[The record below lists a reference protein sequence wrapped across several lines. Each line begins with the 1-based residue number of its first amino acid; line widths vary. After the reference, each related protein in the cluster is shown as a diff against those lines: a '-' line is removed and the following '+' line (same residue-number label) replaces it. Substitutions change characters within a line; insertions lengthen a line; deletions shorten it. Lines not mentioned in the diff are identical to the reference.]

1 MLRDNKSFLSSITAK
16 SGNSSVREQPAK
28 DEYHIVEIEK
38 EINNCEQTCR
48 TMCADLEHSPLTSRY
63 VAEINRIWDLLNK
76 SHNNSKKLVDIIKDQ
91 ILTIANTNVKLT
103 VASEASKGEQKNI
116 DKLTQEVQRAL
127 RMVDTAHT
135 REQVAQETIEN
146 LRQQINRLHS
156 ELEAKSR
163 HTDQEGDFSAM
174 AKTKEAQAKERE
186 RMVNEILSLRER
198 LSAAL
203 SYQEELERKNSSADL
218 RISELQQELENQINE
233 MSKESRFKERFE
245 DEVHRAR
252 KELGAKENQIAILN
266 EQTLELQVKVM
277 QFQNTV
283 KEMKAVSDKQVQTIE
298 NLNQRLIKAQ
308 DEYQREVGVVEDL
321 KQMITVL
328 NNQIKTNEEEI
339 AKLVSEVAKTST
351 IQESF
356 KKKLNKMEGKRNI
369 LEEQK
374 AKVLMELQMVQRS
387 LKEEK
392 LRGNQDRRM
401 LENVARE
408 RDIINKSLIKANSLV
423 SEKERVAKLTDQA
436 KLYLEH
442 EIDNNN
448 AEINRQVQHITS
460 LEKEKD
466 RHVADAVI
474 LTKKLEAAIEDNKLQ
489 QMALN
494 DYRKKL
500 TETEAKL
507 SMKVAECENVRYELN
522 TCCKNLN
529 EAQEDITEYKHKA
542 KVMTLQIE
550 QLKEDIAG
558 KEVQLMR
565 EQLALRKAH
574 AEKEAMRVETMKVE
588 HDLKEAKQQL
598 TKLEADL
605 ISQLHIIREADAQR
619 ERDQKEIEQLTNA
632 RDIINAQLVRRNDEL
647 AMLRE
652 KTKTLQSSLDAGENH
667 YSQRLEDIRILKL
680 EIQKLSTEKDVL
692 TRNLTNMADLRTEI
706 HHLEKDMSKER
717 LKARALEEELQNP
730 LNIHRW
736 RKLEG
741 SDPSKYELLH
751 KVKVQQ
757 RRILDQ
763 ATALV
768 EVEQKCVDLERRHAH
783 LDQMLAR
790 YQHQQPERERAES
803 CKQRLTQSEKK
814 VKYLLGDL
822 QMRMDQVNELKMEL
836 EKTNNEI
843 LSWKEKFYEQKKLIE
858 KLKGKPVD
866 KTISCI
872 KPSKSA
878 NALEEKGKEELPPLP
893 LKTRFMGGGFNISNS
908 SI

>member
-1 MLRDNKSFLSSITAK
+1 
-16 SGNSSVREQPAK
+16 
-28 DEYHIVEIEK
+28 
-38 EINNCEQTCR
+38 
-48 TMCADLEHSPLTSRY
+48 
-63 VAEINRIWDLLNK
+63 
-76 SHNNSKKLVDIIKDQ
+76 
-91 ILTIANTNVKLT
+91 
-103 VASEASKGEQKNI
+103 
-116 DKLTQEVQRAL
+116 
-127 RMVDTAHT
+127 
-135 REQVAQETIEN
+135 
-146 LRQQINRLHS
+146 
-156 ELEAKSR
+156 
-163 HTDQEGDFSAM
+163 
-174 AKTKEAQAKERE
+174 
-186 RMVNEILSLRER
+186 
-198 LSAAL
+198 
-203 SYQEELERKNSSADL
+203 
-218 RISELQQELENQINE
+218 
-233 MSKESRFKERFE
+233 
-245 DEVHRAR
+245 
-252 KELGAKENQIAILN
+252 
-266 EQTLELQVKVM
+266 
-277 QFQNTV
+277 
-283 KEMKAVSDKQVQTIE
+283 
-298 NLNQRLIKAQ
+298 
-308 DEYQREVGVVEDL
+308 
-321 KQMITVL
+321 
-328 NNQIKTNEEEI
+328 
-339 AKLVSEVAKTST
+339 
-351 IQESF
+351 
-356 KKKLNKMEGKRNI
+356 
-369 LEEQK
+369 
-374 AKVLMELQMVQRS
+374 
-387 LKEEK
+387 
-392 LRGNQDRRM
+392 
-401 LENVARE
+401 
-408 RDIINKSLIKANSLV
+408 
-423 SEKERVAKLTDQA
+423 
-436 KLYLEH
+436 
-442 EIDNNN
+442 
-448 AEINRQVQHITS
+448 
-460 LEKEKD
+460 
-466 RHVADAVI
+466 
-474 LTKKLEAAIEDNKLQ
+474 
-489 QMALN
+489 
-494 DYRKKL
+494 
-500 TETEAKL
+500 
-507 SMKVAECENVRYELN
+507 
-522 TCCKNLN
+522 
-529 EAQEDITEYKHKA
+529 
-542 KVMTLQIE
+542 QIE

-768 EVEQKCVDLERRHAH
+768 EAEQKCVDLERRHAH

-822 QMRMDQVNELKMEL
+822 QMRMEQVNELKMEL

-858 KLKGKPVD
+858 KIKGKPVD

-878 NALEEKGKEELPPLP
+878 NAVDDKGKEELPPLP
-893 LKTRFMGGGFNISNS
+893 LKTRFMGGGFNISN
-908 SI
+908 